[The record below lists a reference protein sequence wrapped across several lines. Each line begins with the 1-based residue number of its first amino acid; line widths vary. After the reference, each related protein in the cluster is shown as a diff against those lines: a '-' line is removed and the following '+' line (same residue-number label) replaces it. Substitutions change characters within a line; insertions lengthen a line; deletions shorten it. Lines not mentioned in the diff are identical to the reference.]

1 MTTMIHWLSRTIM
14 MTMIDCPS
22 SLLVHGW
29 QSLSISNNY
38 WSLHNCQLSIEYIF
52 ILYIENDP
60 SQPKLT
66 SKALKCNVH
75 IQVQALLLDS
85 TLLVSDI
92 ETKITLAETD
102 KVIACYYIQNSSFF
116 ENNWYVITLG
126 SLWDWLIRYWLNST
140 VHAICL
146 CVKWMLTL

>member
-1 MTTMIHWLSRTIM
+1 MTTMIHWLSKTIM
-14 MTMIDCPS
+14 MTMIDCLS
-22 SLLVHGW
+22 SLLMHGW
-29 QSLSISNNY
+29 QSLSISKNY
-38 WSLHNCQLSIEYIF
+38 WSPHNCHLSIKYTFHLVRWEWSLSTKANKQNFEY
-52 ILYIENDP
+52 
-60 SQPKLT
+60 
-66 SKALKCNVH
+66 NVH
-75 IQVQALLLDS
+75 IQVQALLLDK

-116 ENNWYVITLG
+116 ENNRYVIALG
-126 SLWDWLIRYWLNST
+126 NFWDWLIRYWLNSA